1 MKKCLTKEQA
11 DNLIS
16 LGVDVRTHDMSIA
29 RDNKNEYKTYLC
41 RKVFLAYDAPTW
53 SLPAL
58 INIFPCG
65 KNDPIFNLTRGGYPD
80 GTYSRN
86 WYASYED
93 LDRNILFVNDAEE
106 PIDAVYE
113 LLCELLKEHKL

>member
-1 MKKCLTKEQA
+1 MKQQLTKEQA
-11 DNLIS
+11 NNLIR
-16 LGVDVRTHDMSIA
+16 LGVKISSSDVQSDGHI
-29 RDNKNEYKTYLC
+29 
-41 RKVFLAYDAPTW
+41 TW
-53 SLPAL
+53 SFPAL
-58 INIFPCG
+58 LNLFPCG

-106 PIDAVYE
+106 PIDAVYQ